1 MFHHLAERPT
11 SEERAMPETYDPL
24 APEIEALRNVPFF
37 EDLTPEDLGRL
48 ARIGEK
54 RTYKAGEE
62 IVTKDEVGV
71 SLYVILSGSATVTA
85 GGRDHTLQAGDFFG
99 EMALLEGTRRTA
111 TVSASEPVEAMV
123 IEATYFRPFLIKNPS
138 VTVTILAGVTK
149 RLREVQDRIDRAA
162 DEGRPAGPE

>member
-1 MFHHLAERPT
+1 
-11 SEERAMPETYDPL
+11 MPETYDPL
-24 APEIEALRNVPFF
+24 APEVEALRNVPFF

-54 RTYKAGEE
+54 RTYEAGEQ

-71 SLYVILSGSATVTA
+71 ALYVILSGTATVAA
-85 GGRDHTLQAGDFFG
+85 GGKDHTLQPGDFFG

-111 TVSASEPVEAMV
+111 TVSALEPVEAMV
-123 IEATYFRPFLIKNPS
+123 IEATYFKPFLIKNAS

-149 RLREVQDRIDRAA
+149 RLREVQDRIDHAREGGSAA
-162 DEGRPAGPE
+162 RPE

>member
-1 MFHHLAERPT
+1 
-11 SEERAMPETYDPL
+11 MPETYDPL

-62 IVTKDEVGV
+62 IVKKDEVGLA
-71 SLYVILSGSATVTA
+71 LYVLLSGSATVTA
-85 GGRDHTLQAGDFFG
+85 GGKDHTLRSGDFFG

-111 TVSASEPVEAMV
+111 TVTAAEPVEAMV

-138 VTVTILAGVTK
+138 VTVTILEGVAR
-149 RLREVQDRIDRAA
+149 RLREVQDRIDRSGA
-162 DEGRPAGPE
+162 EGAEASSG